1 MGTTKTLKRDCDL
14 RLARS
19 VVARPPCANQD
30 GLKLGEKF
38 YFFRVYVLVGLDG
51 PYLLSHVPSLTFS
64 CDFII
69 QDPSALFFFIRRKS
83 LLLSNFLPSSL

>member
-14 RLARS
+14 GLARS

-38 YFFRVYVLVGLDG
+38 YFFVCMFWLVLTD
-51 PYLLSHVPSLTFS
+51 HI
-64 CDFII
+64 C
-69 QDPSALFFFIRRKS
+69 
-83 LLLSNFLPSSL
+83 